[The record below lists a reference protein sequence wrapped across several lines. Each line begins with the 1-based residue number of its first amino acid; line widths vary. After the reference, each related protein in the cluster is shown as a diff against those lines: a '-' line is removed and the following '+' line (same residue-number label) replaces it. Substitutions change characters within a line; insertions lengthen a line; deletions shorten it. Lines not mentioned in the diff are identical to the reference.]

1 PVAATRVAAPTFPL
15 QISLSAADSMMGGGE
30 LPGSGVLVARL
41 DGDGSVTTT
50 EPGDLQAEAAAI
62 AGEATTL
69 VLGR

>member
-1 PVAATRVAAPTFPL
+1 
-15 QISLSAADSMMGGGE
+15 MMGGGE

-62 AGEATTL
+62 AGETTAL